1 MSSFAVP
8 NPCPQPWATMSPTTA
23 GRFCG
28 QCQHE
33 VVDFSAFSEAEVR
46 AWLARPGAG
55 SVCGMFRAGQFAP
68 PVAAGAM
75 PAAAPRWRRLLLTGL
90 ALLSLKPLLSSCQNA
105 RPNAATVSGAT
116 EQADELAAAPQGQ
129 VTIRGR
135 VLDDST
141 SQAVAG
147 AEIFIADTP
156 YGATTDEQGN
166 FSFTMQQQWGPVQQ
180 GSVRLRV
187 AGSPFVFEPQ
197 VLSVAV
203 SPAPAPLTVRLKS
216 VPGRGQIMGKV
227 VGHEPPQKPP
237 L

>member
-1 MSSFAVP
+1 MPAFSVP
-8 NPCPQPWATMSPTTA
+8 NPCPQPWATMTPTAA

-33 VVDFSAFSEAEVR
+33 VVDFSALSEAEVH
-46 AWLARPGAG
+46 AWLARPGVG
-55 SVCGMFRAGQFAP
+55 TVCGLFRAGQFAP
-68 PVAAGAM
+68 PVPAGVVAAG
-75 PAAAPRWRRLLLTGL
+75 PRWRRWLLTGL
-90 ALLSLKPLLSSCQNA
+90 ALLSLKPLLTSCQNA
-105 RPNAATVSGAT
+105 QSSAAAANGAT
-116 EQADELAAAPQGQ
+116 EQADELATAPQGQ

-141 SQAVAG
+141 GLAVAG

-156 YGATTDEQGN
+156 YGAVADEQGN
-166 FSFTMQQQWGPVQQ
+166 FGFTMKQQWAPVQN
-180 GSVRLRV
+180 GSVSLRV

-197 VLSVAV
+197 TLSVAV

-227 VGHEPPQKPP
+227 AGHEPPQKPP

>member
-1 MSSFAVP
+1 M
-8 NPCPQPWATMSPTTA
+8 TPTAA

-33 VVDFSAFSEAEVR
+33 VVDFSAMSEAEVG
-46 AWLARPGAG
+46 AFLARPGAG
-55 SVCGMFRAGQFAP
+55 TVCGLFRAGQFAP
-68 PVAAGAM
+68 PAVV
-75 PAAAPRWRRLLLTGL
+75 AAPRWRRWLLTGL
-90 ALLSLKPLLSSCQNA
+90 ALLSFKPLLSSCQNA
-105 RPNAATVSGAT
+105 PSNATAATGAT
-116 EQADELAAAPQGQ
+116 EQADGLATAPQGQ

-141 SQAVAG
+141 GLAVAG

-156 YGATTDEQGN
+156 YGAVADEQGN
-166 FSFTMQQQWGPVQQ
+166 FSFTMKQQWEAVQD

-187 AGSPFVFEPQ
+187 SGSPFVFVPQ
-197 VLSVAV
+197 TISVAV
-203 SPAPAPLTVRLKS
+203 SPAPAPLTVRLQS

-227 VGHEPPQKPP
+227 AGHEPPQKPP